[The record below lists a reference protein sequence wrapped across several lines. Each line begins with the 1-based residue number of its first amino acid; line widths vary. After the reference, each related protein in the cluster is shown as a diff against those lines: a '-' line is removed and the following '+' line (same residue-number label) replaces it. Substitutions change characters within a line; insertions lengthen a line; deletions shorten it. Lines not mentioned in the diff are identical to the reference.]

1 MSTSAEN
8 QTESKNSV
16 NLKLVI
22 VLLLALTFLACVV
35 LGYFIF
41 FGQEG
46 ATAKTNE
53 SAEIHKV
60 TLDTFTVNLSDMEY
74 RRYLRTD
81 ITLEFYNKGALEEIE
96 LKKHRVRDKIITLLN
111 QKSVSDFDSGQKI
124 EKTRVELLAAINE
137 IISEDNQIKALYFE
151 NFIIQ

>member
-8 QTESKNSV
+8 QEECKNGV
-16 NLKLVI
+16 NLKLI
-22 VLLLALTFLACVV
+22 IILLLALTFLACVV
-35 LGYFIF
+35 LGYFVF

-46 ATAKTNE
+46 ATAKTKE
-53 SAEIHKV
+53 STEIHKI
-60 TLDTFTVNLSDMEY
+60 TLETFTVNLSDMEY

-81 ITLEFYNKGALEEIE
+81 ITLEFFNEKALEEIQ

-111 QKSVSDFDSGQKI
+111 QKSVSDFDSSQKI
-124 EKTRVELLAAINE
+124 EKTRVELLDTINE